1 MSDGASAGPGDTREP
16 AGGMSHGRK
25 LAYLCIA
32 ITLISAPIAFFVLGP
47 ALPPGT
53 ESFQDD
59 NQVWV
64 NRVILALV
72 LPIYLCVVASFV
84 YSFVAFRRRNG
95 QDGDPSPVPDDPR
108 VQRYWLMMT
117 AAVAVFLWAFGT
129 YEWIWAGVG
138 SGGGQGPVPLVRPE
152 RTDLEVQVI
161 GQQWAFTYRY
171 PSYGGMESPH
181 LVLPEG
187 ETIEMHVTSLDVIHG
202 FWAVELGAK
211 ADAVPGFDNVL
222 YLEPLEADDF
232 EIKCAELCGLWHGQM
247 YDTGQILSAAD
258 FDAWASKQQQD
269 TADITKFLP
278 DYAYTYQPDPKY
290 RGS

>member
-1 MSDGASAGPGDTREP
+1 MADDASAGPRETRN
-16 AGGMSHGRK
+16 GMSHARK

-32 ITLISAPIAFFVLGP
+32 ITLISAPIAFWLLGP

-53 ESFQDD
+53 GSFQDD

-72 LPIYLCVVASFV
+72 LPIYFCVVAGFI
-84 YSFVAFRRRNG
+84 YSFVAFRRRDE
-95 QDGDPSPVPDDPR
+95 QQGDPRPVPDDPR
-108 VQRYWLMMT
+108 TQRYWIVAT

-187 ETIEMHVTSLDVIHG
+187 QTIEMHVTSLDVIHS

-222 YLEPLEADDF
+222 YLEPLEDGGF

-247 YDTGQILSAAD
+247 YDTGQILPAQE
-258 FDAWASKQQQD
+258 FDAWATKQQQD

-278 DYAYTYQPDPKY
+278 DYAYTYLPDPQY